1 MIVPVEKIPLDTL
14 EALIESF
21 ITREGTDYGEQ
32 EIALDEKVVQVKKQ
46 LQLGIVLIVYDAASE
61 SVNLMTKA
69 QYDEWL

>member
-1 MIVPVEKIPLDTL
+1 MIIPVEKIPLDTL
-14 EALIESF
+14 EALVESF

-32 EIALDEKVVQVKKQ
+32 EITLSEKVVQVKKQ

-61 SVNLMTKA
+61 TVNIMTKE